1 MCTKLLLRKVSIN
14 FEQFLFLS
22 SKDYKLS
29 CYTFLHHTLIICTLF
44 NSHMIIRILISLM
57 IFREKFCFYIFYYF
71 LNWPLEIWFTHPMWT
86 YNLCMWIKFA
96 PLYKNV
102 TLAIQDKCTYKRCT
116 RFPFVEDFN
125 RFWTTFSFFVIQWL
139 HTHMPHIT
147 S

>member
-1 MCTKLLLRKVSIN
+1 MYKIALEKDFN
-14 FEQFLFLS
+14 QFWTIFFLVIQGLQTLMLHIPPS
-22 SKDYKLS
+22 
-29 CYTFLHHTLIICTLF
+29 YTHHMTLF

-57 IFREKFCFYIFYYF
+57 RLREKFCFYIFYYF
-71 LNWPLEIWFTHPMWT
+71 FNWPLETWFTHPMWT

-102 TLAIQDKCTYKRCT
+102 TLTIQDKCTYKRCT

-125 RFWTTFSFFVIQWL
+125 RFWRTFSFFVIQWL